1 MAGNQRSL
9 SIRPTLRMPIPK
21 GVVEVTGISSGEA
34 SALVERKDGSFMLFG
49 GTTYRVSTDGG
60 ATWGE
65 KQTPNLEGTGRAQGL
80 SCARLRSG
88 RLALAF
94 RDESNQFQVVFS
106 DDEGRTWKDR
116 SPMDLLGSP
125 YYDVLTELE
134 SGRLIMPNRT
144 CFSNQYHPGLEYRE
158 ASSWGLWKGLPL
170 QVSGHYH
177 YPEIDIAS
185 VSYSDDGRT
194 WHRCTGEI
202 FGWFD
207 AEGVANGTGGV
218 TACDEPSVAET
229 SDGRVLFFAR
239 STVGRLVACYSS
251 DGGEVWSA
259 VRPTEL
265 ASSYSP
271 PRLRRI
277 PKTGDL
283 ICIWNQVS
291 REEIRRGYRRG
302 RLSCAISRDSGF
314 SWENFKTIE
323 LSAGMEDVDRIP
335 PEYPTSPVIGL
346 PKVGVL
352 PDDFMTFDYAN
363 ICFAG
368 DNAFLMYGR
377 GWVEAAP
384 ERGEARSLG
393 EHRDPTAKSH
403 ESVLRIYPV
412 EWFYR

>member
-1 MAGNQRSL
+1 MADMEQRSA
-9 SIRPTLRMPIPK
+9 RPSPRIPLPD
-21 GVVEVTGISSGEA
+21 GVVEVTGITPGEA
-34 SALVERKDGSFMLFG
+34 SSVVERQDGALMLFG
-49 GTTYRVSTDGG
+49 GTSYRVSKDGG
-60 ATWGE
+60 LTWDE
-65 KQTPNLEGTGRAQGL
+65 KQTIDLGDTGRAQGL
-80 SCARLRSG
+80 SCTRLRSG
-88 RLALAF
+88 RLALAY
-94 RDESNQFQVVFS
+94 RDGSDQFQVVYS
-106 DDEGRTWKDR
+106 DDEGQTWKER
-116 SPMDLLGSP
+116 SPMNLLGNP

-134 SGRLIMPNRT
+134 SGRLIIPSRT
-144 CFSNQYHPGLEYRE
+144 CFSNRNHPGLEYRE

-185 VSYSDDGRT
+185 VSYSDDGRS
-194 WHRCTGEI
+194 WQRCTGEI

-207 AEGVANGTGGV
+207 AEGVPNGKGGV

-229 SDGRVLFFAR
+229 ADGRVLFLAR
-239 STVGRLVACYSS
+239 STVGRLVACHSG
-251 DGGEVWSA
+251 DGGETWSA
-259 VRPTEL
+259 VQPTEL

-283 ICIWNQVS
+283 LCIWNQVS

-302 RLSCAISRDSGF
+302 RLSCAISKDGGY

-323 LSAGMEDVDRIP
+323 VSAGIEDVSRIP
-335 PEYPTSPVIGL
+335 LEYPTTPVIAL
-346 PKVGVL
+346 AKVGVL

-363 ICFAG
+363 ACFAG
-368 DNAFLMYGR
+368 DRAFLMYGR
-377 GWVEAAP
+377 GWVEPAP

-403 ESVLRIYPV
+403 ESVLRIYPI
-412 EWFYR
+412 EWFYD